1 MLNEYLVGILLA
13 IIIAVFMYI
22 THIKDT
28 NKELKRQK
36 QNLQTKIVQ
45 EKVQSNIKEFQAYQK
60 AKKEQI
66 IKDSKKD
73 KDENNKSDINLSVG
87 SHTIDF

>member
-1 MLNEYLVGILLA
+1 MLNEYLLGILLA
-13 IIIAVFMYI
+13 IIFAVWMYVA
-22 THIKDT
+22 HVKDT

-73 KDENNKSDINLSVG
+73 KNESKDINLSVG
-87 SHTIDF
+87 SHTYNF

>member
-1 MLNEYLVGILLA
+1 MNYIIL
-13 IIIAVFMYI
+13 IIITTLIVVFMYI
-22 THIKDT
+22 NYIQGVNKD
-28 NKELKRQK
+28 LKRQK

-87 SHTIDF
+87 SHTINF

>member
-1 MLNEYLVGILLA
+1 MNYIFLILLT
-13 IIIAVFMYI
+13 IVIVLFMF
-22 THIKDT
+22 
-28 NKELKRQK
+28 LKHTRDVNRDLRRQK

-66 IKDSKKD
+66 VKDIKK
-73 KDENNKSDINLSVG
+73 ENNEKKSDINLSVG
-87 SHTIDF
+87 SHTYNF

>member
-13 IIIAVFMYI
+13 IIIVVFMYI

-66 IKDSKKD
+66 VKDIKK
-73 KDENNKSDINLSVG
+73 ENNEKKSDINLSVG
-87 SHTIDF
+87 SHTYNF